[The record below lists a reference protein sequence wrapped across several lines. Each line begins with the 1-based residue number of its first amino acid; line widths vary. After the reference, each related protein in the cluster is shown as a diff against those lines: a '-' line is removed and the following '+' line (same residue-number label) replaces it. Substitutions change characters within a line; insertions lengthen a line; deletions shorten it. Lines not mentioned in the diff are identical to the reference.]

1 MINLLKQVQVIA
13 ALLTIVLTIGI
24 ANNSYALPPYLHIL
38 IPSANTTWTTG
49 TSGPII
55 WTDNISSNVVIK
67 LYKGNT
73 FITTVAANTPSDG
86 SHTFPIPT
94 TLATGTDYRLHI
106 AEVGNPSLASYSS
119 YFTITGNN
127 NPTPNIN
134 ITNPTSNTVWNKGQT
149 VNINWTDNISSNVQ
163 IHLLKGNNFIAS
175 ITNGTP
181 SDGSHTYTV
190 PNSLPNGNNYRIRI
204 YDASNSTTFDTSPY
218 FTITGVNGIQITNPT
233 SGTTWN
239 AGQSATIQWLDDI
252 SENVRIQIYQGNNL
266 LAALST
272 STPSDGSFT
281 FTVPLL
287 LSGNNFRIKITSVN
301 NSTIFDYSDYFT
313 IAPVSASIN
322 VTSPTTGTIWNP
334 GQTRT
339 IQWTDN
345 ISSNVRIELYKG
357 GTFNRTI
364 TSSTLSDGAHTYTV
378 PSNLVNGSNYRVKI
392 TSVSDASVYDF
403 SNYFSISNVSNG
415 SIVIN
420 SPVSNDVW
428 TTGQHRV
435 ILWSDNIS
443 SNVRI
448 ELYKGLNL
456 VNTIIHSTPSDGSYT
471 YTIPNHLA
479 SGTNYRI
486 KIYSLN
492 NPSIADFSDFFTI
505 NNPNSGTIT
514 ITNPTGSTVWTKG
527 QSVTVQWTDNIT
539 SNVGIQLYKGG
550 TSPVH
555 TIIANTPSD
564 GSHTFVLPNHLANGS
579 NYQVHI
585 YDVNNTSTQTSSP
598 LFTITGST
606 ANINI
611 TNPSSGTVWIK
622 GQTRPII
629 WTDNISNNVRIQ
641 LYKENSLVE
650 TIVGSTPSDG
660 LHTYTV
666 STSLSNSSRYRV
678 RIFDVTNSAISD
690 YSDYFTI
697 TSFIDIPNP
706 SPQMRLN
713 NGQSALTGLAFTSA
727 NPQHSGQP
735 SYCMIETNEATN
747 AAVTVADLTGKV
759 VQQKTI
765 ALQKGENA
773 LTIDALN
780 TKGIYIVSIQTAT
793 DSKQLKLV
801 ITD

>member
-1 MINLLKQVQVIA
+1 MINLFKQVQVIA
-13 ALLTIVLTIGI
+13 ALLTIVLTLGI

-67 LYKGNT
+67 LYKDNM
-73 FITTVAANTPSDG
+73 FIMTVAANTPSDG
-86 SHTFPIPT
+86 SHTFAIPT
-94 TLATGTDYRLHI
+94 HLANGTDYRLHI
-106 AEVGNPSLASYSS
+106 SEVGNPSLASYSS
-119 YFTITGNN
+119 DFTITGNN
-127 NPTPNIN
+127 NPNPSIN
-134 ITNPTSNTVWNKGQT
+134 ITNPTSSTVWNKGQT
-149 VNINWTDNISSNVQ
+149 VNINWTDNISSNVE
-163 IHLLKGNNFIAS
+163 IHLLKGNNFIAN
-175 ITNGTP
+175 ITSSTP

-190 PNSLPNGNNYRIRI
+190 PNFLANGIDYRVRI
-204 YDASNSTTFDTSPY
+204 YDVTNSTTFATSPN

-252 SENVRIQIYQGNNL
+252 SENVRIQVYQNNNL
-266 LAALST
+266 LGALSN
-272 STPSDGSFT
+272 STPSDGNFT

-287 LSGNNFRIKITSVN
+287 WSGSNFRIKITSVN

-313 IAPVSASIN
+313 VAPVSANIN

-345 ISSNVRIELYKG
+345 IASNVRIELYKG
-357 GTFNRTI
+357 GVFNRTI
-364 TSSTLSDGAHTYTV
+364 ASSTPSDGAHTYTI
-378 PSNLVNGSNYRVKI
+378 PSDLVNGSTYRVKI
-392 TSVSDASVYDF
+392 TSVSNASVYDF

-415 SIVIN
+415 AIVIN
-420 SPVSNDVW
+420 SPVTNDVW
-428 TTGQHRV
+428 TTGQHRT
-435 ILWSDNIS
+435 ILWSDNIL

-448 ELYKGLNL
+448 ELYRGPSL
-456 VNTIIHSTPSDGSYT
+456 VATIIHSTPSDGSHT
-471 YTIPNHLA
+471 YAIPNHLISA
-479 SGTNYRI
+479 PNYRV

-492 NPSIADFSDFFTI
+492 NPSIFDFSDFFTI
-505 NNPNSGTIT
+505 NNPNSGTIN
-514 ITNPTGSTVWTKG
+514 ITNPTSSTVWTKG
-527 QSVTVQWTDNIT
+527 QSVTVQWTDNIS
-539 SNVGIQLYKGG
+539 SNVGIELYKGG
-550 TSPVH
+550 SGPVH
-555 TIIANTPSD
+555 TIIASTPSD
-564 GSHTFVLPNHLANGS
+564 GSHTFVLPSNLANGVD
-579 NYQVHI
+579 YQVHM

-598 LFTITGST
+598 PFTITGST
-606 ANINI
+606 SNINV

-629 WTDNISNNVRIQ
+629 WTDNIPNNVRIR
-641 LYKENSLVE
+641 LYRDNALVE
-650 TIVGSTPSDG
+650 TITNSTPSDG

-666 STSLSNSSRYRV
+666 STSHPNSSRYRI
-678 RIFDVTNSAISD
+678 RISDVNNDAISD

-697 TSFIDIPNP
+697 TSFIDISKP

-713 NGQSALTGLAFTSA
+713 SGQSTLAGIAFTSA
-727 NPQHSGQP
+727 NPQHLGQP
-735 SYCMIETNEATN
+735 SSFMVETNEATN
-747 AAVTVADLTGKV
+747 ATVMVADVAGKV
-759 VQQKTI
+759 VQQKTV

-780 TKGIYIVSIQTAT
+780 TQGIYIVSIKTAT